1 VKTTLKTF
9 VSLHS
14 SCKSRSYGIRAFVVI
29 FLLLF
34 SSNSYS
40 QKAPK
45 ELTRILFLFDCSG
58 SMNANFQTAPKIQI
72 AKRLLNELLDSLKK
86 VGNLELA
93 LRCFGHQVPWPPG
106 DCNDTRLEVPFQ
118 RNNADVI
125 KTRLTS
131 IEAKGTT
138 PIAQSLLAC
147 EKDFPDLNARN
158 IIILITDGIE
168 ECKGDPCAVSNE
180 LQKKGI
186 ILKPFIIGIGLDL
199 DFKKSFEC
207 VGTYYDASN
216 EVDFKNVLKV
226 VISQVLNTTTCQVNL
241 LDTYGK
247 PTETN
252 VNMTF
257 FNKTSG
263 MEKYNYVHTMNARG
277 NPDTLHIDPLV
288 TYNIKVHTIPPVEKD
303 SIVLTPGK
311 HTIIGID
318 APQGN
323 LLLKFKATSEYNDLK
338 CIVRKAKDPITLNVQ
353 DFNTSI
359 KYLVGRYDLEV
370 LSLPRMN
377 IPNVEIS
384 QSHTTTVE
392 IPQSGLVTI
401 VANAQGFGTLYSVE
415 KTDLNLIYNLNENTL
430 KETLVLLPGTYKVV
444 YRSRASRETI
454 YTIEKTFK
462 VVSGT
467 SIVVNLF

>member
-1 VKTTLKTF
+1 MKQVN
-9 VSLHS
+9 S
-14 SCKSRSYGIRAFVVI
+14 VVFLRGVHALAI
-29 FLLLF
+29 NFILLIFFLLPY
-34 SSNSYS
+34 SSFA
-40 QKAPK
+40 QQPPAKAPK
-45 ELTRILFLFDCSG
+45 ELTRILFLYDCSG
-58 SMNANFQTAPKIQI
+58 SMNAKFQTAPKMEI
-72 AKRLLNELLDSLKK
+72 AKKLLGELLDSLKK
-86 VGNLELA
+86 VTNLELA

-106 DCNDTRLEVPFQ
+106 DCNDTRLEVPFA
-118 RNNADVI
+118 RSNSDVI
-125 KTRLTS
+125 KNRLTS

-138 PIAQSLLAC
+138 PIAQSLQAC

-168 ECKGDPCAVSNE
+168 ECKGDPCAVSYS

-186 ILKPFIIGIGLDL
+186 TLKPFVIGIGLDEN
-199 DFKKSFEC
+199 FRKSFEC
-207 VGTYYDASN
+207 VGTFYDASN
-216 EVDFKNVLKV
+216 ETDFKNVLKV

-257 FNKTSG
+257 MNRTSG

-277 NPDTLHIDPLV
+277 NPDTLRIDPLV

-303 SIVLTPGK
+303 SIVLTAGK

-323 LLLKFKATSEYNDLK
+323 LLLKFQAASEYNNLK
-338 CIVRKAKDPITLNVQ
+338 CIVRKSKEMNTLNVQ

-359 KYLVGRYDLEV
+359 KYLVGKYDLEV

-377 IPNVEIS
+377 IKDVDIS
-384 QSHTTTVE
+384 QSHTTTVQ
-392 IPQSGLVTI
+392 IPQSGLATI
-401 VANAQGFGTLYSVE
+401 IANATGYTTLYSIE
-415 KTDLNLIYNLNENTL
+415 KNDLQLIYNFNENSL
-430 KETLVLLPGTYKVV
+430 KEMLVLLPGTYKVV
-444 YRSRASRETI
+444 YRSRGSREAI
-454 YTIEKTFK
+454 YTVEKTFK
-462 VVSGT
+462 IVSGT
-467 SIVVNLF
+467 SIIVNLF

>member
-1 VKTTLKTF
+1 VFT
-9 VSLHS
+9 
-14 SCKSRSYGIRAFVVI
+14 
-29 FLLLF
+29 LLF
-34 SSNSYS
+34 LSNSLIA
-40 QKAPK
+40 QKATK
-45 ELTRILFLFDCSG
+45 ETTRILFLFDCSG
-58 SMNANFQTAPKIQI
+58 SMNANFQTAPKIKI
-72 AKRLLNELLDSLKK
+72 AKKLLNELLDSLKK

-138 PIAQSLLAC
+138 PIALSLQAC
-147 EKDFPDLNARN
+147 EKDFPDMNARN

-168 ECKGDPCAVSNE
+168 ECKGDPCAVSYE

-186 ILKPFIIGIGLDL
+186 ILKPFIIGIGLDEN
-199 DFKKSFEC
+199 FRKSFEC
-207 VGTYYDASN
+207 VGTFYDASN

-226 VISQVLNTTTCQVNL
+226 VISQVLNTTTCQINL
-241 LDTYGK
+241 LDIYGK

-263 MEKYNYVHTMNARG
+263 LEKYDFVHTMNARG
-277 NPDTLHIDPLV
+277 NPDTLHINPLV

-323 LLLKFKATSEYNDLK
+323 LLLKFQGISEYNNLK

-359 KYLVGRYDLEV
+359 KYLIGRYDLEV

-384 QSHTTTVE
+384 QSHTTTVD

-401 VANAQGFGTLYSVE
+401 VANAQGYTTLYSVE
-415 KTDLNLIYNLNENTL
+415 KTDLKLIYNLNENTL
-430 KETLVLLPGTYKVV
+430 KETLVLLPGDYKVV
-444 YRSRASRETI
+444 YRSRGSRESI
-454 YTIEKTFK
+454 YTVEKNFK
-462 VVSGT
+462 VVSGK
-467 SIVVNLF
+467 SIVVNLL